1 MPLQK
6 LQFKPGVDRENTR
19 YAAEGGWYETD
30 KVRFRRGMPQKIG
43 GWVRLS
49 NQSFL
54 GVCRSMWN
62 WITLGS
68 QNLVSV
74 GTHLKYYI
82 ERGGAYFDITPIR
95 STVTLT
101 DPFDTTDGSAVVLVT
116 DTAHGALE
124 GDFVTFSGA
133 TAVGGLTL
141 NNEYQISL
149 IDEDSYNITAETTAS
164 STANGG
170 GTVTAA
176 YQVNIGSE
184 IEIPFTGWSAGFWGV
199 GSWGVGSLQ
208 MKVCDYGAKLTLV
221 KICFLRTEAGNFF
234 TGTQPTR

>member
-19 YAAEGGWYETD
+19 YAAEGGWYETN

-49 NQSFL
+49 NATFL
-54 GVCRSMWN
+54 GICRSMLN
-62 WITLGS
+62 WVTLQG
-68 QNLVSV
+68 QNLVTV
-74 GTHLKYYI
+74 GTNLKYYI
-82 ERGGAYFDITPIR
+82 ERGGAYYDITPIR

-101 DPFDTTDGSAVVLVT
+101 NPFDTTSGSAVVLVT
-116 DTAHGALE
+116 DVAHGALE

-164 STANGG
+164 STATGG

-176 YQVNIGSE
+176 YQINTGNE
-184 IEIPFTGWSAGFWGV
+184 IAVPFTGWSAGAWGS
-199 GSWGVGSLQ
+199 GTWGFG
-208 MKVCDYGAKLTLV
+208 GTTNAPIRLV
-221 KICFLRTEAGNFF
+221 ESV
-234 TGTQPTR
+234 